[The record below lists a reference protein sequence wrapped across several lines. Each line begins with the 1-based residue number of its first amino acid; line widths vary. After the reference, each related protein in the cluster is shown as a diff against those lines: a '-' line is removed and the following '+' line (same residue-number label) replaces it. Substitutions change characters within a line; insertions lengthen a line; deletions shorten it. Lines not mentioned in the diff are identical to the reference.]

1 MNPARTFERGDQD
14 KIERKSGVKKHLKTP
29 TNIVAK
35 RRHGFRRRMA
45 KKAGRK
51 VLARRRQKGRRR
63 ISL

>member
-1 MNPARTFERGDQD
+1 M
-14 KIERKSGVKKHLKTP
+14 KKNLKTP
-29 TNIVAK
+29 TNIVGK

-51 VLARRRQKGRRR
+51 ILRRRRQKGRTR